1 MGVPF
6 ALFKSF
12 VTYVRT
18 QTPRVYLAEARGTS
32 RELLSRQFQVFPQNP
47 PHPLLVWKVNPP
59 TISKTKD
66 PWVYGFDGK
75 WLGRGLVIPIHRDV
89 THKETLWWSDSP
101 SESISAFTTDI
112 KPVSH
117 LVKDNPP
124 SGAISDW
131 KPGIVRVIGETWQGI
146 PQQRCLVH
154 VERDLK
160 RLLPLHSPIEA
171 TQQLRAIAVTIC
183 YLPTLADRDRFVF
196 QLELWHSEH
205 ESLLKEK
212 TVPAA
217 GATKKRWWYTHGNLR
232 RAWRILTH
240 DQGSLFRYLEEPLL
254 PTTNNSLEGVN
265 SHLARR
271 RGLSKEYQVA
281 MMFWQLALSRCKTP
295 HLQRQLWVIW
305 KQAVAARKSTQN
317 IT

>member
-1 MGVPF
+1 M
-6 ALFKSF
+6 
-12 VTYVRT
+12 
-18 QTPRVYLAEARGTS
+18 AESRGTS
-32 RELLSRQFQVFPQNP
+32 RELLSRQFQVFLQNP
-47 PHPLLVWKVNPP
+47 PHPLLVWKVSPP
-59 TISKTKD
+59 TITKTEK

-89 THKETLWWSDSP
+89 THRETLWWSSAP
-101 SESISAFTTDI
+101 SESIAAFSTDI

-117 LVKDNPP
+117 LVKENPP
-124 SGAISDW
+124 KGAISDW

-171 TQQLRAIAVTIC
+171 TQQLRSIATTIC
-183 YLPTLADRDRFVF
+183 YLPTIADRDRFIF
-196 QLELWHSEH
+196 QLELWQSKYG
-205 ESLLKEK
+205 SLLKER
-212 TVPAA
+212 TIPDP

-240 DQGSLFRYLEEPLL
+240 DTDSLFRYLEEPLL

-295 HLQRQLWVIW
+295 ELQKQLWDIW
-305 KQAVAARKSTQN
+305 KQAVDASKTTHI